1 MRFNSFSRATMLN
14 GQPATNASKK
24 KDMKRYHQFLN
35 TQSMKFLRSNFS
47 MTLLLA
53 SIAMLSACSGNK
65 HVYDA
70 SGTFEAIETIVSAE
84 ATGVIKQFDVEEGQ
98 TLNAGQPVGYIDSI
112 QLSLRKKQL
121 EAQIKATG
129 SRVPDI
135 SAQTGYYKQQLAAMQ
150 VKFDNLKHEQTR
162 VQNLVK
168 ADAATAKQL
177 DDVNAQVAEMEK
189 QLQVIQQQSAAQVS
203 VLQTQSS
210 GLRSDVLPLV
220 AQIEQIADQ
229 LNKCRIINETKG
241 TVLTKYAEVNEM
253 ATSGK
258 ALYKIADLSSIILRA
273 YITGDQL
280 SKIKLNQKV
289 TVMADE
295 GSDQYKNYEGVI
307 EWINNK
313 AEFTPKTIQTKDERA
328 NLVYAV
334 KIRVVN
340 DGFLKIGMYA
350 DVKL

>member
-1 MRFNSFSRATMLN
+1 MKLPGSSFAI
-14 GQPATNASKK
+14 PALIAFT
-24 KDMKRYHQFLN
+24 FL
-35 TQSMKFLRSNFS
+35 LH
-47 MTLLLA
+47 
-53 SIAMLSACSGNK
+53 ACSGNK
-65 HVYDA
+65 HPYDA

-98 TLNAGQPVGYIDSI
+98 TLTAGQRVGYIDST

-121 EAQIKATG
+121 EAQVKATG
-129 SRVPDI
+129 SRLPDI
-135 SAQTGYYKQQLAAMQ
+135 SLQTGYYKQQLAAMQ

-162 VQNLVK
+162 IQNLVK
-168 ADAATAKQL
+168 ADAATGKQL
-177 DDVNAQVAEMEK
+177 DDINAQVQETEK

-203 VLQTQSS
+203 VLKTQTS

-220 AQIEQIADQ
+220 AQIEQVTDQ
-229 LNKCRIINETKG
+229 LNKCNIVNETKG

-253 ATSGK
+253 ATAGK
-258 ALYKIADLSSIILRA
+258 ALYKIADLGSVILRA

-280 SKIKLNQKV
+280 AKVKLNQKV
-289 TVMADE
+289 TVMVDDGKDA
-295 GSDQYKNYEGVI
+295 YKNYEGVV

-334 KIRVVN
+334 KIRVAN
-340 DGFLKIGMYA
+340 EGFLKIGMYA
-350 DVKL
+350 DVKF

>member
-1 MRFNSFSRATMLN
+1 
-14 GQPATNASKK
+14 
-24 KDMKRYHQFLN
+24 
-35 TQSMKFLRSNFS
+35 MKFSGGNSRLL
-47 MTLLLA
+47 LLLA
-53 SIAMLSACSGNK
+53 SIAVLSYACSGNK
-65 HVYDA
+65 HPYDA
-70 SGTFEAIETIVSAE
+70 SGTFEAVETIVSAE
-84 ATGVIKQFDVEEGQ
+84 ATGVIRQFDVEEGQ
-98 TLNAGQPVGYIDSI
+98 TLAAGQAVGYIDSI

-121 EAQIKATG
+121 EAQVRATG

-150 VKFDNLKHEQTR
+150 VKFDNLKHEQAR

-189 QLQVIQQQSAAQVS
+189 QLQVIRQQNAAQVS
-203 VLQTQSS
+203 VLQTQTS

-220 AQIEQIADQ
+220 AQIEQVTDQ
-229 LNKCRIINETKG
+229 LNKCRITNETKG

-280 SKIKLNQKV
+280 SRIKLNQKV
-289 TVMADE
+289 TVMVDD
-295 GSDQYKNYEGVI
+295 GKDHYKDYEGVV

-340 DGFLKIGMYA
+340 DGGLKIGMYA